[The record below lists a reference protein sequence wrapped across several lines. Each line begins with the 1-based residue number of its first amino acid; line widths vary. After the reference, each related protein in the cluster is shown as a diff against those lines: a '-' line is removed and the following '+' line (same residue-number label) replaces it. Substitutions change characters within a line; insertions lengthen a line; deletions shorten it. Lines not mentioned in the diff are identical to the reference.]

1 MSFTGMHEKAQNQ
14 AEGISK
20 RQLAEQT
27 RQTIQALEELTADAA
42 KTARSAA
49 MLTLQAT
56 KLAAD
61 TIKLTLK
68 IFKHIAA
75 FLKQTAAKT
84 AKSVRAGIDRQTN
97 SFTKSLKEFFVRKP
111 NLGVNIIQEIQGNE
125 QEQAQKFIQLLN
137 TPAGD
142 RAPDGLAGIGIKLG
156 GENLLVVGKD
166 NRVEINLIQPLM
178 ESEVIQAAMNENLVP
193 AAIAPDIQ
201 PLNGSLA
208 SHEAD
213 LQALLIANEAIQKAE
228 SQLDPEIYREL
239 EALLEQQSEVR
250 SIAEIP
256 VVEIG
261 KDGIVTDPFQE
272 VGAVSE
278 IASLDVETSLFEPAS
293 MSSEIKVQA
302 PNSSDLQIGGEPN
315 LTFSQPIAQMER
327 ERLQHMESELLTNRE
342 FITNVA
348 TIDKLHQE
356 NSTIRQYGSANR
368 ADRVLILTDRE
379 VDAAQISV
387 FKAEPTI
394 PEHRAYFIEDAD
406 GKELMG
412 FEIKTDGTLAELSI
426 RPTNLAQNHY
436 SATSLVRSIAR
447 SKGDKVSN
455 LQIVARMERQ
465 PETKMIP
472 AAVTPQLSGE
482 LVTIAQL
489 HQVGTPAT
497 TLTLPLARKDGS
509 DLEAPVSIT
518 QIPQANGETSY
529 EFETQGANPQKF
541 SFTVNPARI
550 VTSFQIDPRQDPRN
564 VRKLIAA
571 AANVATDP
579 DRTDLQPHPDS
590 NLEGIET
597 LQALNTSLRDLNS
610 ASQKPVSAAEVTL
623 DDSKFGVKNERDR
636 GVTIVDTAT
645 GKTMI
650 VTDNGI
656 EDGGLLKTMMEK
668 AKNGDLLGR
677 KLVAM
682 AQEKANQIKTLV
694 ANATPIIMEVVTE
707 GVNRD
712 RDGRVAAKNAV
723 ERLGSEIDGLI
734 GAAQQTIAASPA
746 STGAIDRIKQIDSL
760 SLRDAPRT
768 ETLRERVET
777 GTERQV
783 AAIVDVL
790 PSSEEPQPET
800 PEQISLQE
808 RLNAEIAQNGSQ
820 ADPKAKAQSQ
830 QAQPSL

>member
-1 MSFTGMHEKAQNQ
+1 MPFTGMHEKAQNQ
-14 AEGISK
+14 AEGISN
-20 RQLAEQT
+20 RQLEEQT
-27 RQTIQALEELTADAA
+27 RITIQALEELTADAA
-42 KTARSAA
+42 KTAKSAVLLA
-49 MLTLQAT
+49 LQAT

-68 IFKHIAA
+68 IFKHITS
-75 FLKQTAAKT
+75 FLKQAAAKA
-84 AKSVRAGIDRQTN
+84 AKSVRAGINHKTQ
-97 SFTKSLKEFFVRKP
+97 SFTKSLKEFFARKP
-111 NLGVNIIQEIQGNE
+111 KLGVNIIQEIQGSE
-125 QEQAQKFIQLLN
+125 REQAQKLLQLLN

-193 AAIAPDIQ
+193 AAIAPEIQ
-201 PLNGSLA
+201 PLQGSLG

-213 LQALLIANEAIQKAE
+213 LQALLIANEAVQKAE

-239 EALLEQQSEVR
+239 ESL
-250 SIAEIP
+250 IATPLASKIP
-256 VVEIG
+256 TVAIG
-261 KDGIVTDPFQE
+261 TDGIVEDPFE
-272 VGAVSE
+272 SPSIPDRPIGY
-278 IASLDVETSLFEPAS
+278 EPD
-293 MSSEIKVQA
+293 
-302 PNSSDLQIGGEPN
+302 PNPIE
-315 LTFSQPIAQMER
+315 SQ
-327 ERLQHMESELLTNRE
+327 SEL
-342 FITNVA
+342 V
-348 TIDKLHQE
+348 
-356 NSTIRQYGSANR
+356 SA
-368 ADRVLILTDRE
+368 
-379 VDAAQISV
+379 
-387 FKAEPTI
+387 P
-394 PEHRAYFIEDAD
+394 
-406 GKELMG
+406 
-412 FEIKTDGTLAELSI
+412 
-426 RPTNLAQNHY
+426 
-436 SATSLVRSIAR
+436 
-447 SKGDKVSN
+447 
-455 LQIVARMERQ
+455 
-465 PETKMIP
+465 
-472 AAVTPQLSGE
+472 VTPKLASE

-497 TLTLPLARKDGS
+497 TLTLPLAQKDGS
-509 DLEAPVSIT
+509 DLEYPTLLT

-541 SFTVNPARI
+541 SFTVNQSRI
-550 VTSFQIDPRQDPRN
+550 VTSFQIDPRQDPRS
-564 VRKLIAA
+564 VGKLVTSVANIA
-571 AANVATDP
+571 TSP
-579 DRTDLQPHPDS
+579 DRTDFQPHPES

-597 LQALNTSLRDLNS
+597 LQALNTSLRELNS
-610 ASQKPVSAAEVTL
+610 SSQKPVSAAEVTL

-645 GKTMI
+645 GKTMT

-712 RDGRVAAKNAV
+712 RDGKIAAKNAV

-734 GAAQQTIAASPA
+734 GAAQQTIAPSPDL
-746 STGAIDRIKQIDSL
+746 SGTIDRMKQID
-760 SLRDAPRT
+760 
-768 ETLRERVET
+768 RVEA
-777 GTERQV
+777 GAEQQV

-790 PSSEEPQPET
+790 PSIEEPQLET
-800 PEQISLQE
+800 PEQMSLQE

-830 QAQPSL
+830 QVQPSL

>member
-1 MSFTGMHEKAQNQ
+1 MPFTGMHEKAQNQ

-20 RQLAEQT
+20 RELEEQT
-27 RQTIQALEELTADAA
+27 RRTIQAGEDLAADAV
-42 KTARSAA
+42 KMVRSAII
-49 MLTLQAT
+49 LSLQAT

-68 IFKHIAA
+68 IFKHITS
-75 FLKQTAAKT
+75 FLKQAAAKT
-84 AKSVRAGIDRQTN
+84 AKSIRAVVNHKTQ
-97 SFTKSLKEFFVRKP
+97 SFTKSLKEFFARKP
-111 NLGVNIIQEIQGNE
+111 KLGVNIIQEIQGNE
-125 QEQAQKFIQLLN
+125 REQAQKLIQLLN

-193 AAIAPDIQ
+193 AAIAPEIQ
-201 PLNGSLA
+201 PLQGSLA

-213 LQALLIANEAIQKAE
+213 LQALLIANEAVQKAE

-239 EALLEQQSEVR
+239 ESL
-250 SIAEIP
+250 IATSLASKIP
-256 VVEIG
+256 TVAIG
-261 KDGIVTDPFQE
+261 TDGIVEDPFE
-272 VGAVSE
+272 SPSIPDRPIGY
-278 IASLDVETSLFEPAS
+278 EPD
-293 MSSEIKVQA
+293 
-302 PNSSDLQIGGEPN
+302 PNPIE
-315 LTFSQPIAQMER
+315 SQ
-327 ERLQHMESELLTNRE
+327 SEL
-342 FITNVA
+342 V
-348 TIDKLHQE
+348 
-356 NSTIRQYGSANR
+356 SA
-368 ADRVLILTDRE
+368 
-379 VDAAQISV
+379 
-387 FKAEPTI
+387 P
-394 PEHRAYFIEDAD
+394 
-406 GKELMG
+406 
-412 FEIKTDGTLAELSI
+412 
-426 RPTNLAQNHY
+426 
-436 SATSLVRSIAR
+436 
-447 SKGDKVSN
+447 
-455 LQIVARMERQ
+455 
-465 PETKMIP
+465 
-472 AAVTPQLSGE
+472 VTPQLASE

-509 DLEAPVSIT
+509 DLEYSTLLT
-518 QIPQANGETSY
+518 QIPQSNGETSY

-590 NLEGIET
+590 NLEEIET
-597 LQALNTSLRDLNS
+597 LQALNTSLRELNS

-623 DDSKFGVKNERDR
+623 DDSKFGVKNERER

-645 GKTMI
+645 GKTMT

-682 AQEKANQIKTLV
+682 AQEKANKIKTLV

-723 ERLGSEIDGLI
+723 ERLGSEIDELI
-734 GAAQQTIAASPA
+734 GAAQQTIVASPA
-746 STGAIDRIKQIDSL
+746 LTGTIDRMKQIDSL
-760 SLRDAPRT
+760 S
-768 ETLRERVET
+768 ETLRERVEA
-777 GTERQV
+777 GAERQV

-790 PSSEEPQPET
+790 PSIEEPQPET
-800 PEQISLQE
+800 PEQMSLQE
-808 RLNAEIAQNGSQ
+808 RLNTEIAQNGSQ
-820 ADPKAKAQSQ
+820 ADTKAKAQSQ
-830 QAQPSL
+830 QAQSSL

>member
-1 MSFTGMHEKAQNQ
+1 MPFTGMHEKAQNQ
-14 AEGISK
+14 AEGISN
-20 RQLAEQT
+20 RQLEEQT
-27 RQTIQALEELTADAA
+27 RITIQALEELTADAA
-42 KTARSAA
+42 KTAKSAVL
-49 MLTLQAT
+49 LTLQAT

-68 IFKHIAA
+68 ILKHITS
-75 FLKQTAAKT
+75 FLKQAAAKT
-84 AKSVRAGIDRQTN
+84 AKSVRAGINHKTQF
-97 SFTKSLKEFFVRKP
+97 FTKSLKESFARNPK
-111 NLGVNIIQEIQGNE
+111 LGVNIIQEIQGNE
-125 QEQAQKFIQLLN
+125 RDQAQKSIQLLN

-156 GENLLVVGKD
+156 GENLLVVDKD

-201 PLNGSLA
+201 PLQGSLA

-213 LQALLIANEAIQKAE
+213 LQALLIANEAVQKSE
-228 SQLDPEIYREL
+228 SQLDLEIYREL
-239 EALLEQQSEVR
+239 ESL
-250 SIAEIP
+250 IATPLASKIP
-256 VVEIG
+256 TVAIG
-261 KDGIVTDPFQE
+261 TDGIVEDPFE
-272 VGAVSE
+272 SPSIPDRPIGY
-278 IASLDVETSLFEPAS
+278 EPD
-293 MSSEIKVQA
+293 
-302 PNSSDLQIGGEPN
+302 PNPIE
-315 LTFSQPIAQMER
+315 SQ
-327 ERLQHMESELLTNRE
+327 SEL
-342 FITNVA
+342 I
-348 TIDKLHQE
+348 
-356 NSTIRQYGSANR
+356 SA
-368 ADRVLILTDRE
+368 
-379 VDAAQISV
+379 
-387 FKAEPTI
+387 P
-394 PEHRAYFIEDAD
+394 
-406 GKELMG
+406 
-412 FEIKTDGTLAELSI
+412 
-426 RPTNLAQNHY
+426 
-436 SATSLVRSIAR
+436 
-447 SKGDKVSN
+447 
-455 LQIVARMERQ
+455 
-465 PETKMIP
+465 
-472 AAVTPQLSGE
+472 VTPQLASE

-509 DLEAPVSIT
+509 DLEYPTLLT

-579 DRTDLQPHPDS
+579 DRTDLQPHPES
-590 NLEGIET
+590 NLERIET
-597 LQALNTSLRDLNS
+597 LQALNTSLCELNS

-645 GKTMI
+645 GKTMT

-694 ANATPIIMEVVTE
+694 ANATPIIMQVVTE
-707 GVNRD
+707 GVNRE

-723 ERLGSEIDGLI
+723 DRLGSEIDGLI
-734 GAAQQTIAASPA
+734 GTAQQTIAASPA
-746 STGAIDRIKQIDSL
+746 LTGTIDRMKQI
-760 SLRDAPRT
+760 
-768 ETLRERVET
+768 ERVET
-777 GTERQV
+777 GAQRQV

-790 PSSEEPQPET
+790 PSSEEPQPKT
-800 PEQISLQE
+800 PEQMSLQE

-820 ADPKAKAQSQ
+820 ADPKVKAQSQ
-830 QAQPSL
+830 QAQSSL